1 MKTRVYSCPDGFD
14 HHPPQGHPEHA
25 GRLRA
30 VLDGVQAAGLEV
42 SPFRGHAARGALER
56 VHTVAHVDA
65 VFAAAPAA
73 GEVSLD
79 ADTWMSPGSL
89 NAALSAAGA
98 AMAGV
103 DAVLDGEAEAAFIA
117 ARPPGHHAEP
127 DRAMGFC
134 LFNTVAIA
142 AMHAIE
148 ARNLASAAVV
158 DIDVHHGNGTQAFA
172 EVEPRVSFASIHQG
186 WIYPG
191 TGAAHE
197 TGVHGNIM
205 NIPMQA
211 GTRGEAW
218 LTAIRTRIAP
228 HLEQARPDIV
238 LVSAGFDGHEADPLA
253 GLSLSEDDYA
263 AAGTLL
269 AEAAQAYGQSRLVCV
284 LEGGYDCPALER
296 SVRAFLG
303 AVSRA

>member
-1 MKTRVYSCPDGFD
+1 MKTRVYACPDSFD
-14 HHPPQGHPEHA
+14 HHPPSGHPEHA

-30 VLDGVQAAGLEV
+30 AVAGAELSGVEIVQWRDHAG
-42 SPFRGHAARGALER
+42 RYALER
-56 VHTVAHVDA
+56 VHTVDHVDH
-65 VFAAAPAA
+65 VFTAAPRA

-89 NAALSAAGA
+89 DAALSAAGA
-98 AMAGV
+98 GMAAV
-103 DAVLDGEAEAAFIA
+103 DAVVSGQTEAAFVA

-134 LFNTVAIA
+134 LFNTVAVA
-142 AMHAIE
+142 AMHALE
-148 ARNLASAAVV
+148 ARGLSSVAVV

-172 EVEPRVSFASIHQG
+172 ETEPRLSFASIHQG

-197 TGVHGNIM
+197 TGAHGNII
-205 NIPMQA
+205 NLPMPA
-211 GTRGEAW
+211 GTRGQAW
-218 LTAIRTRIAP
+218 LDAIRTRILP
-228 HLEQARPDIV
+228 RLEQVKPEI
-238 LVSAGFDGHEADPLA
+238 LFVSAGFDGHEADPLA
-253 GLSLSEDDYA
+253 GLSLQDDDYA
-263 AAGTLL
+263 AAGTML
-269 AEAAQAYGQSRLVCV
+269 AQAAQDWSASRLVCV

-303 AVSRA
+303 ALSDA